1 MWRAGKVKVPLTP
14 RRCWVEAL
22 GGSCAQETS
31 WAWDTGAYRTL
42 WVGAPPTH
50 DWGKKMPLVQKPGVD
65 WGQHPEDAI
74 PAK

>member
-1 MWRAGKVKVPLTP
+1 M
-14 RRCWVEAL
+14 AL
-22 GGSCAQETS
+22 VLRKPVGLGTR
-31 WAWDTGAYRTL
+31 GLIRTL